1 MGIRVRVRIRFAL
14 TGRVVETVALVNSR
28 AESERP
34 SVVVGEGEA
43 RLLGAESPEAYGAV
57 LYLVEEATARS
68 LAYVIRGGAVL
79 ELLGEGGEVLS
90 SVTADLVIQPGVAEP
105 LLTDAAIDELGIQP
119 VSFSKGLWR
128 HVSDPPG
135 SARHLSPRLRRGVP
149 SSSARRLC
157 WASE

>member
-1 MGIRVRVRIRFAL
+1 MGIRVRVRIRFTP
-14 TGRVVETVALVNSR
+14 TGRVIETVALVNSG

-43 RLLGAESPEAYGAV
+43 RLLGVESPEAYGAA

-68 LAYVIRGGAVL
+68 FAYVIRGGAVL
-79 ELLGEGGEVLS
+79 ELLGERGEVLG

-135 SARHLSPRLRRGVP
+135 KVR
-149 SSSARRLC
+149 SSAQRPRGP
-157 WASE
+157 